1 MHSQIACTE
10 WQETTETNASGYAN
24 KQLCVSL
31 NASTGQIETKKWSS
45 LPTNTTEFLYALNL
59 RINFRNWE
67 RKEKSFYI

>member
-31 NASTGQIETKKWSS
+31 NASTGQIETKKW
-45 LPTNTTEFLYALNL
+45 
-59 RINFRNWE
+59 
-67 RKEKSFYI
+67 RKQQVCCNKGSHTGG